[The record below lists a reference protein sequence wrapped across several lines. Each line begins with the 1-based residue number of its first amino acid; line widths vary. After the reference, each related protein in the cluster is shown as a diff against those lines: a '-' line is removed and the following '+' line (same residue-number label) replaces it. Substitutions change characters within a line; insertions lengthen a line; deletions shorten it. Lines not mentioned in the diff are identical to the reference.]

1 MKNKMVIVCQ
11 RDVKDCGVC
20 CLQSIIK
27 YYNGYVPIEKIR
39 LDTYTSM
46 QGVSVYHLLKAAEK
60 YGFDA
65 IAKKIEDKD
74 LNNIILPAIVHVK
87 YDNGL
92 THFMCLYEIKG
103 PNYILMDPSKG
114 KIKMTKEEFN
124 KIFTGVVLQ
133 FTPKDKIIL
142 LEKENSIY
150 SLFIKILIKNKKLCI
165 NALLCSV
172 LLTIITIISGMYF
185 KVMNELIINNA
196 FQNTIKIT
204 IFIFLV
210 CIIFKIIFDYLK
222 KYYENHI
229 NKNIDISVFK
239 GFINHL
245 FHLPLNVIESRS
257 SGEIMSRVNEIS
269 SIKEL
274 FSQIFIIAFLDL
286 MICLAAFIVLLN
298 LNNKITF
305 ILVIFIIIYILLSI
319 LISPFFYKRIRQNI
333 EYQTEVNTIL
343 LENINMINSIKNL
356 NETENILYKI
366 ENKICNLI
374 FDNYT
379 FNININFFETIKN
392 IFYELSFFIINT
404 YGFYL
409 IYNNKF
415 SLISLVIY
423 NTFLS
428 YFIDPI
434 KNIVSLIPK
443 YNFLRASFNKICD
456 FININ
461 EEKMGDNEKLI
472 NGDIVFEKISF
483 AYDNYNYIIKDF
495 NEIIKTGEK
504 IMIKGKS
511 GSGKSSLCKLITR
524 DFPLSEGNIYINGIN
539 IYDYSLSTIKNNVI
553 YVGQKENLYTDTI
566 KNNILFNYKDETNF
580 DKVCKI
586 CLVDLIVNKRKLR
599 YDFGISNDSVNIS
612 GGEKQRI
619 ILARALLRNSKIL
632 ILDEALSET
641 DYFMEQTIIKN
652 IIKEYPNKTIIYVT
666 HKKQDNLFNRVIN
679 LESNYEK

>member
-11 RDVKDCGVC
+11 RDVKDCGAC

-27 YYNGYVPIEKIR
+27 FYNGYVPIEKIR

-65 IAKKIEDKD
+65 IAKKIEDKKLD
-74 LNNIILPAIVHVK
+74 NIILPAIVHVK

-103 PNYILMDPSKG
+103 SNYILMDPSKG

-124 KIFTGVVLQ
+124 KIFTGVIMQ

-150 SLFIKILIKNKKLCI
+150 SLFIKVLIKNKKLCI
-165 NALLCSV
+165 NALLCSI

-229 NKNIDISVFK
+229 NKNIDVSVFK
-239 GFINHL
+239 NFINHL

-257 SGEIMSRVNEIS
+257 SGEIMSRINEIS

-274 FSQIFIIAFLDL
+274 FSQIFIFSFLDL
-286 MICLAAFIVLLN
+286 IISLAAFIVLLN
-298 LNNKITF
+298 LNTKITF
-305 ILVIFIIIYILLSI
+305 ILIIFIIIYILLSI

-333 EYQTEVNTIL
+333 EFQTELNTTL

-356 NETENILYKI
+356 SETENVLNKI

-374 FDNYT
+374 FDNYS

-409 IYNNKF
+409 IYNNNF

-461 EEKMGDNEKLI
+461 EEKMGNNEKLI

-524 DFPLSEGNIYINGIN
+524 DFPLNEGNIYINGIN
-539 IYDYSLSTIKNNVI
+539 IYDYSLSTIKNNII

>member
-196 FQNTIKIT
+196 FQNIIKIT

-356 NETENILYKI
+356 NETENILNKI

-461 EEKMGDNEKLI
+461 EEKMGDNKNLI

>member
-11 RDVKDCGVC
+11 RDVKDCGAC

-27 YYNGYVPIEKIR
+27 FYNGYVPIEKIR

-65 IAKKIEDKD
+65 IAKKIEDKN

-103 PNYILMDPSKG
+103 SNYILMDPSKG

-124 KIFTGVVLQ
+124 KIFAGVVLQ

-150 SLFIKILIKNKKLCI
+150 NLFIKILIKNKKLCI
-165 NALLCSV
+165 NALLCSF

-185 KVMNELIINNA
+185 KVMNEFISNNA
-196 FQNTIKIT
+196 FQNTIKIL
-204 IFIFLV
+204 IFIFLL
-210 CIIFKIIFDYLK
+210 CIVFKIIFDYLK

-229 NKNIDISVFK
+229 NKNIDVSVFK
-239 GFINHL
+239 EFINHL

-274 FSQIFIIAFLDL
+274 FSQIFIFAFLDL
-286 MICLAAFIVLLN
+286 MICLASFIVLLN
-298 LNNKITF
+298 INIKITF
-305 ILVIFIIIYILLSI
+305 ILIIFVLIYIIISI
-319 LISPFFYKRIRQNI
+319 LISPYLYKRIRQNI

-343 LENINMINSIKNL
+343 LENIDMINSIKNL
-356 NETENILYKI
+356 NETENILNKI

-374 FDNYT
+374 FDNYS
-379 FNININFFETIKN
+379 FNISINFFETLKN

-428 YFIDPI
+428 YFMSPI

-456 FININ
+456 FINIK
-461 EEKMGDNEKLI
+461 EEKIGESKELI
-472 NGDIVFEKISF
+472 NGDIIIENISF
-483 AYDNYNYIIKDF
+483 SYDNYNYIIKDF
-495 NEIIKTGEK
+495 SEVVKANEK

-511 GSGKSSLCKLITR
+511 GSGKSSLCKLLTR
-524 DFPLSEGNIYINGIN
+524 DFSLNNGCIYINGIN
-539 IYDYSLSTIKNNVI
+539 INDYSLNTIKDNII

-566 KNNILFNYKDETNF
+566 KNNILFNYEDESNF
-580 DKVCKI
+580 NKVCKI
-586 CLVDLIVNKRKLR
+586 CLIDLIVNKRKLR
-599 YDFGISNDSVNIS
+599 YDFGISNDSINIS

-641 DYFMEQTIIKN
+641 DYFMEKTIIKN
-652 IIKEYPNKTIIYVT
+652 IIREYPEKTIIYVS
-666 HKKQDNLFNRVIN
+666 HKKQDNLFDRVIT
-679 LESNYEK
+679 LKGEHEK

>member
-356 NETENILYKI
+356 NETENILNKI

-461 EEKMGDNEKLI
+461 EEKMGDNGKLI
-472 NGDIVFEKISF
+472 NGDIVFEINTVLTTLSKVSR
-483 AYDNYNYIIKDF
+483 
-495 NEIIKTGEK
+495 
-504 IMIKGKS
+504 
-511 GSGKSSLCKLITR
+511 SLGFCLA
-524 DFPLSEGNIYINGIN
+524 LA
-539 IYDYSLSTIKNNVI
+539 SL
-553 YVGQKENLYTDTI
+553 
-566 KNNILFNYKDETNF
+566 F
-580 DKVCKI
+580 
-586 CLVDLIVNKRKLR
+586 
-599 YDFGISNDSVNIS
+599 
-612 GGEKQRI
+612 
-619 ILARALLRNSKIL
+619 
-632 ILDEALSET
+632 
-641 DYFMEQTIIKN
+641 
-652 IIKEYPNKTIIYVT
+652 
-666 HKKQDNLFNRVIN
+666 
-679 LESNYEK
+679 

>member
-1 MKNKMVIVCQ
+1 MKNKIVIVCQ
-11 RDVKDCGVC
+11 RDVKDCGAC

-27 YYNGYVPIEKIR
+27 FYNGYVPIEKIR

-65 IAKKIEDKD
+65 IAKKNEDKD

-114 KIKMTKEEFN
+114 KIKMTKKEFN

-150 SLFIKILIKNKKLCI
+150 NLFIKILIKNKKLCI
-165 NALLCSV
+165 NALLCSF

-185 KVMNELIINNA
+185 KVMNEFISNNA
-196 FQNTIKIT
+196 FQNTIKIL
-204 IFIFLV
+204 IFIFLL
-210 CIIFKIIFDYLK
+210 CIVFKIIFDYLK

-229 NKNIDISVFK
+229 NKNIDVSVFK
-239 GFINHL
+239 EFINHL

-274 FSQIFIIAFLDL
+274 FSQIFIFAFLDL
-286 MICLAAFIVLLN
+286 MICLASFIVLLN
-298 LNNKITF
+298 INIKITF
-305 ILVIFIIIYILLSI
+305 ILIIFVLIYIINSI
-319 LISPFFYKRIRQNI
+319 LISPYLYKRIRQNI

-343 LENINMINSIKNL
+343 LENIDMINSIKNL
-356 NETENILYKI
+356 NETENILNKI

-374 FDNYT
+374 FDNYS
-379 FNININFFETIKN
+379 FNISINFFETLKN

-428 YFIDPI
+428 YFMSPI

-456 FININ
+456 FINIK
-461 EEKMGDNEKLI
+461 EEKIGESKELI
-472 NGDIVFEKISF
+472 NGDIIIENISF
-483 AYDNYNYIIKDF
+483 SYDNYNYIIKDF
-495 NEIIKTGEK
+495 SEVVKANEK

-511 GSGKSSLCKLITR
+511 GSGKSSLCKLLTR
-524 DFPLSEGNIYINGIN
+524 DFSLNNGCIYINGIN
-539 IYDYSLSTIKNNVI
+539 INDYSLNTIKDNII

-566 KNNILFNYKDETNF
+566 KNNILFNYEDESNF
-580 DKVCKI
+580 NKVCKI
-586 CLVDLIVNKRKLR
+586 CLIDLIVSKRKLR
-599 YDFGISNDSVNIS
+599 YDFGISNDSINIS

-641 DYFMEQTIIKN
+641 DYFMEKTIIKN
-652 IIKEYPNKTIIYVT
+652 IIREYPEKTIIYVS
-666 HKKQDNLFNRVIN
+666 HKKQDNLFDRVIT
-679 LESNYEK
+679 LKGEHEK

>member
-1 MKNKMVIVCQ
+1 
-11 RDVKDCGVC
+11 
-20 CLQSIIK
+20 
-27 YYNGYVPIEKIR
+27 
-39 LDTYTSM
+39 
-46 QGVSVYHLLKAAEK
+46 
-60 YGFDA
+60 
-65 IAKKIEDKD
+65 
-74 LNNIILPAIVHVK
+74 
-87 YDNGL
+87 
-92 THFMCLYEIKG
+92 
-103 PNYILMDPSKG
+103 MD
-114 KIKMTKEEFN
+114 
-124 KIFTGVVLQ
+124 
-133 FTPKDKIIL
+133 
-142 LEKENSIY
+142 
-150 SLFIKILIKNKKLCI
+150 
-165 NALLCSV
+165 
-172 LLTIITIISGMYF
+172 
-185 KVMNELIINNA
+185 
-196 FQNTIKIT
+196 
-204 IFIFLV
+204 
-210 CIIFKIIFDYLK
+210 
-222 KYYENHI
+222 
-229 NKNIDISVFK
+229 
-239 GFINHL
+239 
-245 FHLPLNVIESRS
+245 
-257 SGEIMSRVNEIS
+257 
-269 SIKEL
+269 
-274 FSQIFIIAFLDL
+274 
-286 MICLAAFIVLLN
+286 
-298 LNNKITF
+298 
-305 ILVIFIIIYILLSI
+305 
-319 LISPFFYKRIRQNI
+319 
-333 EYQTEVNTIL
+333 
-343 LENINMINSIKNL
+343 KNL
-356 NETENILYKI
+356 
-366 ENKICNLI
+366 
-374 FDNYT
+374 
-379 FNININFFETIKN
+379 ETIKN

>member
-274 FSQIFIIAFLDL
+274 FSQIFIIAFLYL

>member
-461 EEKMGDNEKLI
+461 EEKMGDNENLI

>member
-1 MKNKMVIVCQ
+1 MP
-11 RDVKDCGVC
+11 
-20 CLQSIIK
+20 
-27 YYNGYVPIEKIR
+27 Y
-39 LDTYTSM
+39 
-46 QGVSVYHLLKAAEK
+46 
-60 YGFDA
+60 
-65 IAKKIEDKD
+65 
-74 LNNIILPAIVHVK
+74 
-87 YDNGL
+87 
-92 THFMCLYEIKG
+92 
-103 PNYILMDPSKG
+103 
-114 KIKMTKEEFN
+114 
-124 KIFTGVVLQ
+124 
-133 FTPKDKIIL
+133 
-142 LEKENSIY
+142 
-150 SLFIKILIKNKKLCI
+150 FI
-165 NALLCSV
+165 
-172 LLTIITIISGMYF
+172 
-185 KVMNELIINNA
+185 
-196 FQNTIKIT
+196 
-204 IFIFLV
+204 
-210 CIIFKIIFDYLK
+210 
-222 KYYENHI
+222 
-229 NKNIDISVFK
+229 
-239 GFINHL
+239 
-245 FHLPLNVIESRS
+245 
-257 SGEIMSRVNEIS
+257 
-269 SIKEL
+269 
-274 FSQIFIIAFLDL
+274 
-286 MICLAAFIVLLN
+286 
-298 LNNKITF
+298 
-305 ILVIFIIIYILLSI
+305 IFIIIYILLSI

-356 NETENILYKI
+356 NETENILNKI

-456 FININ
+456 FINIK
-461 EEKMGDNEKLI
+461 EEKMGDNENLI

-524 DFPLSEGNIYINGIN
+524 DFPLNAGNIYINGIN